1 MFTLRLVC
9 KDICNGLENIQ
20 VPVTNI
26 IDIPPVA
33 PEGKLHPSQ
42 NLKDYFYFFTF
53 INRVTAN
60 GMTN

>member
-42 NLKDYFYFFTF
+42 NLKDYFTSSLLL
-53 INRVTAN
+53 IVSLLMA
-60 GMTN
+60 